1 MVEHDELIQDLHED
15 LKEWIITRDPDL
27 VGFKLFSNK
36 NFKIFKNN
44 AYEIQHEKWAPC
56 WNFEPTTHYVGG
68 DIEQISDF
76 VWWEK
81 IFIIWP
87 KDINLKYLS
96 ILTITH
102 SFPPHND
109 I

>member
-44 AYEIQHEKWAPC
+44 AYEIQHEK
-56 WNFEPTTHYVGG
+56 
-68 DIEQISDF
+68 
-76 VWWEK
+76 
-81 IFIIWP
+81 
-87 KDINLKYLS
+87 
-96 ILTITH
+96 
-102 SFPPHND
+102 
-109 I
+109 